1 MSPSRY
7 ALLPLLCLYCYCC
20 YCCYC
25 SSQCCY
31 YSCRNADAHERT
43 KGAHGTNDAVENKF
57 ATADYVMRFFRGISV
72 LNASGIVQQRTAHD
86 FDRPLLIV
94 SDRRKRKADEEESPR
109 QPIGCFWALTP
120 ALRHALIGMVR
131 KELPN
136 ARKVGREQKRSHDEE
151 KLARREEAVLKLLNA
166 TVERYAAAL

>member
-86 FDRPLLIV
+86 FDHPLLIV
-94 SDRRKRKADEEESPR
+94 SDRRKRKTAGAEPESDKR
-109 QPIGCFWALTP
+109 QEAGFFWSVLND
-120 ALRHALIGMVR
+120 ALRSSLVR
-131 KELPN
+131 ASIVESS
-136 ARKVGREQKRSHDEE
+136 RWS
-151 KLARREEAVLKLLNA
+151 VLRCIVLLR
-166 TVERYAAAL
+166 T